1 VEKQCVGSAFD
12 ETDVKSVRVYLMLPL
27 EHYPVIDLGPL
38 ERASCGTGLVIGG
51 QGIFHVF
58 LAQFAIGGG
67 MLLCYL
73 QWLHMRGGCRLARRF
88 SVSGCSSTGR
98 RRCCSSR
105 SRSSPRPGANSCGKE
120 FASRSRSGVEARP

>member
-1 VEKQCVGSAFD
+1 MKKPCVGSAFD
-12 ETDVKSVRVYLMLPL
+12 EAGVESIKGYLMLPL
-27 EHYPVIDLGPL
+27 EHYPMIDLGPL
-38 ERASCGTGLVIGG
+38 MKGLVIGG
-51 QGIFHVF
+51 LGIFHVF